1 MIGRGNL
8 GRSLARGLRRAGHRV
23 LLARARNGV
32 PALGRALASR
42 SRAIAFLTVPDAAVA
57 RFAADIAEA
66 PGVPATAAF
75 VHCSGALDLSALD
88 ALRRRHPVGSFHP
101 LQSFPEPRDPAAFR
115 GSLVAVD
122 ASAESLR
129 RRLERLARDL
139 GAKPRSVG
147 DAQRV
152 VYHAAAVFAS
162 NYLVALAGE
171 AVELLESIGWTEREA
186 VAGLVPL
193 MQGALAEVARR
204 GPAAALTG
212 PIRRGDVET
221 VVRHLEALAGLD
233 ARAPGIGPR
242 KADVYRMLGRTA
254 LEIAARAGLEP
265 AAAER
270 VKRALTRDV
279 AATRRRRQG

>member
-1 MIGRGNL
+1 VFLTLPDG
-8 GRSLARGLRRAGHRV
+8 AVAQFAAEV
-23 LLARARNGV
+23 A
-32 PALGRALASR
+32 ALGGL
-42 SRAIAFLTVPDAAVA
+42 
-57 RFAADIAEA
+57 
-66 PGVPATAAF
+66 PATAVF
-75 VHCSGALDLSALD
+75 VHCSGALGLGALD
-88 ALRRRHPVGSFHP
+88 SLSPTQKVGSFHP
-101 LQSFPEPRDPAAFR
+101 LQSFPEPRDPDAFR
-115 GSLVAVD
+115 GSLVAID
-122 ASAESLR
+122 ASSDSLR

-139 GAKPRSVG
+139 GARPRAVA

-171 AVELLESIGWTEREA
+171 AVDLLESIGWTEREA

-193 MQGALAEVARR
+193 MRGALAEVARR
-204 GPAAALTG
+204 GPAEALTG

-221 VVRHLEALAGLD
+221 VVRHLVALAGLD
-233 ARAPGIGPR
+233 ARAARNGPR
-242 KADVYRMLGRTA
+242 KTDVYRMLGRTA

-270 VKRALTRDV
+270 VRRALTRDV